1 MDGKLEMSLDK
12 LPVKRLES
20 IEENGFERFPTD
32 IGYDE
37 KQVSLI
43 RRIDFAWA
51 VEKEDKEKKQK
62 KRQKKSSRE
71 SSSTTTPWPWQ
82 NMVENLRLAHQELS
96 VIIDLINTVEANDA
110 VTVAGMTRPK
120 PLPNEILA
128 DLAVS
133 TATKLQCYRNLG
145 KYFKQSAKA
154 LEQQVAREAR
164 FYGALI
170 RLQQNW
176 KVKRQ
181 RVAAIAPGNEGFMI
195 DLFDNSLYD
204 SVAVFQPS
212 SLSTIRIDHDSD
224 GMLAINLPS
233 KSCHSLVFG
242 FLSGHSNVPKKSN
255 KIKTHGS
262 LKNPSKKP
270 EKESLSDNECV
281 KDTHLLLRK
290 VHRTIFDEQV
300 FDMVNRGAVNQSSG
314 LNVTGIQENYLQ
326 LCIGPGISIFISV
339 VPSDQGDQAIDSEG
353 PENLESAVLPL
364 DSFDGVKL
372 AEEKHNSLTKKPR
385 FPNCITYEIYLKQ
398 ILHEYVFV
406 EAKGRPSF
414 TGTRMPGQPANDGS
428 GLLSHFCLSLSHRII
443 SNKVLMELENVVCR
457 VPYLHLIS
465 HPTWHSRSSAWTIF
479 MKIPPSI
486 LHASSQTRTP
496 DIQNMKNVVKSEFWT
511 KVVVHDDCINIE
523 AEGAP
528 NVVGLFKD
536 SSDDICSTNKYDCN
550 LDDLPV
556 IILQQVASQ
565 VIRWL
570 HEEALAVGIKANRD
584 FLCLS
589 FELEQGEILNLVAHV
604 DPEDTQGCISW
615 WLTMEDGFAEEK
627 KLHMNIADGA
637 SEYRKFL
644 GYLPLDVLYSTL
656 MDLVSLCGGGSH

>member
-43 RRIDFAWA
+43 RRIDFGWA
-51 VEKEDKEKKQK
+51 VEKEDEEKKQK

-71 SSSTTTPWPWQ
+71 SSSTTTPWPWK
-82 NMVENLRLAHQELS
+82 NMVENLHLAHQELS

-133 TATKLQCYRNLG
+133 TATKLQCYRVWFSSFLYLLG
-145 KYFKQSAKA
+145 KYGRKMSAKA

-212 SLSTIRIDHDSD
+212 SLSTIRIDHNSD
-224 GMLAINLPS
+224 GMTHTY
-233 KSCHSLVFG
+233 CFVRF
-242 FLSGHSNVPKKSN
+242 
-255 KIKTHGS
+255 IKQF
-262 LKNPSKKP
+262 
-270 EKESLSDNECV
+270 
-281 KDTHLLLRK
+281 
-290 VHRTIFDEQV
+290 FDEQV
-300 FDMVNRGAVNQSSG
+300 FEMVNRGAVNQSSG
-314 LNVTGIQENYLQ
+314 LNVTGIQENYVQ
-326 LCIGPGISIFISV
+326 LCIGPGISIYVSV
-339 VPSDQGDQAIDSEG
+339 VPSDQGDQAIDSED
-353 PENLESAVLPL
+353 PENLESAAVPS

-372 AEEKHNSLTKKPR
+372 AEEKHNSLTKKTS
-385 FPNCITYEIYLKQ
+385 FPNCITCEIYLKQ
-398 ILHEYVFV
+398 IFHEYIFV
-406 EAKGRPSF
+406 EAKGRPFS
-414 TGTRMPGQPANDGS
+414 TSTRMPGQPANDGS

-465 HPTWHSRSSAWTIF
+465 HPTWHSRSSAWTIY

-486 LHASSQTRTP
+486 LHASSQARTP
-496 DIQNMKNVVKSEFWT
+496 DIQNMKNVKSEFWT
-511 KVVVHDDCINIE
+511 KVMVRDDCINIE

-589 FELEQGEILNLVAHV
+589 FELEQGEILSLVAHV
-604 DPEDTQGCISW
+604 DPEDIQGCISW
-615 WLTMEDGFAEEK
+615 LLTMEDSFAEEK

>member
-1 MDGKLEMSLDK
+1 MREKMDGKLEMSLDK

-133 TATKLQCYRNLG
+133 TATKLQCYR
-145 KYFKQSAKA
+145 SAKA

-170 RLQQNW
+170 
-176 KVKRQ
+176 
-181 RVAAIAPGNEGFMI
+181 
-195 DLFDNSLYD
+195 
-204 SVAVFQPS
+204 
-212 SLSTIRIDHDSD
+212 
-224 GMLAINLPS
+224 
-233 KSCHSLVFG
+233 
-242 FLSGHSNVPKKSN
+242 SGHSIVPKKSN

-270 EKESLSDNECV
+270 EKESLCDNECV

-353 PENLESAVLPL
+353 PENLESAVVPL

-398 ILHEYVFV
+398 IFHEYVFV

-511 KVVVHDDCINIE
+511 KVV
-523 AEGAP
+523 A
-528 NVVGLFKD
+528 
-536 SSDDICSTNKYDCN
+536 
-550 LDDLPV
+550 
-556 IILQQVASQ
+556 ASQ

-627 KLHMNIADGA
+627 KLHMNIADSA

>member
-20 IEENGFERFPTD
+20 IEENGFERFPTMVRLTPLNIIRADKLEWQLPNIEFQFLCVKVNSAILFIYSGYSD

-43 RRIDFAWA
+43 RRIDFGWA
-51 VEKEDKEKKQK
+51 
-62 KRQKKSSRE
+62 
-71 SSSTTTPWPWQ
+71 
-82 NMVENLRLAHQELS
+82 
-96 VIIDLINTVEANDA
+96 VEANDA

-133 TATKLQCYRNLG
+133 TATKLQCYRVWFSSFLYLLGKYGRKMNLG

-212 SLSTIRIDHDSD
+212 SLSTIRIDHNSD

-233 KSCHSLVFG
+233 KSCHSLLFG
-242 FLSGHSNVPKKSN
+242 FLSEHSNAGPKKSN
-255 KIKTHGS
+255 KSKTHGS
-262 LKNPSKKP
+262 LENPSKKP

-290 VHRTIFDEQV
+290 VFE
-300 FDMVNRGAVNQSSG
+300 MVNRGAVNQSSG
-314 LNVTGIQENYLQ
+314 LNVTGIQENYVQ
-326 LCIGPGISIFISV
+326 LCIGPGISIYVSV
-339 VPSDQGDQAIDSEG
+339 VPSDQGDQAIDSED
-353 PENLESAVLPL
+353 PENLESAAVPS

-372 AEEKHNSLTKKPR
+372 
-385 FPNCITYEIYLKQ
+385 
-398 ILHEYVFV
+398 
-406 EAKGRPSF
+406 EAKGRPFS
-414 TGTRMPGQPANDGS
+414 TSTRMPGQPANDGS

-465 HPTWHSRSSAWTIF
+465 HPTWHSRSSAWTIY

-486 LHASSQTRTP
+486 LHASSQARTP
-496 DIQNMKNVVKSEFWT
+496 DIQNMKNVKSEFWT
-511 KVVVHDDCINIE
+511 KVMVRDDCINIE

-589 FELEQGEILNLVAHV
+589 FELEQGEILSLVAHV
-604 DPEDTQGCISW
+604 DPEDIQGCISW
-615 WLTMEDGFAEEK
+615 LLTMEDSFAEEK

>member
-43 RRIDFAWA
+43 RRIDFGWA
-51 VEKEDKEKKQK
+51 VEKEDEEKKQK

-71 SSSTTTPWPWQ
+71 SSSTTTPWPWK
-82 NMVENLRLAHQELS
+82 NMVENLHLAHQELS

-212 SLSTIRIDHDSD
+212 SLSTIRIDHNSD

-233 KSCHSLVFG
+233 KSCHSLLFG
-242 FLSGHSNVPKKSN
+242 FLSGHSNAGPKKSN
-255 KIKTHGS
+255 KSKTHGS
-262 LKNPSKKP
+262 LENPSKKP

-290 VHRTIFDEQV
+290 VHQTIFDEQV

-326 LCIGPGISIFISV
+326 LCIGPGISIYVSV
-339 VPSDQGDQAIDSEG
+339 VPSDQGDQAIDSEDT
-353 PENLESAVLPL
+353 ENLESAVEPS

-372 AEEKHNSLTKKPR
+372 AEEKHNSLTKKTS
-385 FPNCITYEIYLKQ
+385 FPNCITCEIYLKQ
-398 ILHEYVFV
+398 IFHEYIFV
-406 EAKGRPSF
+406 EAKRRPFS
-414 TGTRMPGQPANDGS
+414 TSTRMPGQPANDGS

-465 HPTWHSRSSAWTIF
+465 HPTWHSRSSAWTIY

-486 LHASSQTRTP
+486 LHASSQARTP
-496 DIQNMKNVVKSEFWT
+496 DIQNMKNVKSEFWT
-511 KVVVHDDCINIE
+511 KVMVHDDCINIE

-589 FELEQGEILNLVAHV
+589 FELEQGEILGLVAHV
-604 DPEDTQGCISW
+604 DPEDIQGCISW
-615 WLTMEDGFAEEK
+615 LLTMEDSFAEEK